1 MIRFKEIETSILF
14 NFANNNISSCLSIF
28 LLIIDVW
35 FLIPAVIAQTGNAEI
50 RTKEVKA
57 ETETNPVTVED
68 EISKSL

>member
-1 MIRFKEIETSILF
+1 MIF
-14 NFANNNISSCLSIF
+14 NSCSNCTN
-28 LLIIDVW
+28 W
-35 FLIPAVIAQTGNAEI
+35 KCQI